1 MHFETHDT
9 LIDETQEVSSE
20 AARTTD
26 FHVQPNDLLELPMAQ
41 RMVIQ
46 YRPTAEARELCLYYG
61 AREISFDDP
70 DMFAFGETLGRQTRF
85 VAQDA
90 IQWGSGYAWTRVS
103 PCSTNCFRQAFCVA
117 RPASRK
123 RLSSARIANA
133 LRRFLRH
140 IAKGHEA
147 GAKPKRSRMN

>member
-103 PCSTNCFRQAFCVA
+103 PLLDEL
-117 RPASRK
+117 
-123 RLSSARIANA
+123 LSAGV
-133 LRRFLRH
+133 LRR
-140 IAKGHEA
+140 ATGEQEA
-147 GAKPKRSRMN
+147 AFIGAASM